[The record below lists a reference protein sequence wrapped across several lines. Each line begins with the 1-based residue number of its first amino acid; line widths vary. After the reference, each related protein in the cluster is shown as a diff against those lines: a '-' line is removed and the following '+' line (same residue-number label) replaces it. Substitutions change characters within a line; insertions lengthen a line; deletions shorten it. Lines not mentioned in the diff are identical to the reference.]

1 MANKGLISQI
11 YITYTTQYHKN
22 NPIKNGQKNW
32 IFLWKIHKD
41 GQKTHKMMLNI
52 TSHQRIAN
60 QIKTTLRYHLI
71 SVRMAIIKK
80 TINNKCWQGCGE
92 KGTLVNCWWKCKL
105 VQPLWKTVWSFLKKL
120 KIEILYVHLLVAQ
133 SCPTP
138 CDPIDYSP
146 LGSSVCGILQAR
158 ILEWVAIP
166 FSKESFWSRDWT
178 RVSCT
183 AGRFFTTEPL
193 GKLWY

>member
-1 MANKGLISQI
+1 MANNALISQI
-11 YITYTTQYHKN
+11 SITYTTQYHKN

-60 QIKTTLRYHLI
+60 QIKTTMRYHLI

-166 FSKESFWSRDWT
+166 FSKGSFWSRDWT

>member
-52 TSHQRIAN
+52 TSHQRIVN
-60 QIKTTLRYHLI
+60 QIKTTMRYHLI

-166 FSKESFWSRDWT
+166 FSKGSFWSRDWT